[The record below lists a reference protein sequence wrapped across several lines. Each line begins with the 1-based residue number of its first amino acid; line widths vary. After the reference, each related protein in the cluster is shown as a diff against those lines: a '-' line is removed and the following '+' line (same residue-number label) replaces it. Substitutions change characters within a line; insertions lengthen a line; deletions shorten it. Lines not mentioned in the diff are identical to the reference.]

1 MPANGNILLDTNL
14 AVKFLAG
21 DRITQKRVTEAD
33 RIIVSATV
41 SGELYFGAER
51 SNRRDENVRRIEEF
65 AKHSEVI
72 GVDIATARLY
82 GIIKS
87 SLRRKGTPI
96 PDNDIWIA
104 ALAQQHAAAIAT
116 RDTHF
121 DAIDSLEIVRW

>member
-1 MPANGNILLDTNL
+1 MC
-14 AVKFLAG
+14 
-21 DRITQKRVTEAD
+21 
-33 RIIVSATV
+33 
-41 SGELYFGAER
+41 
-51 SNRRDENVRRIEEF
+51 RRIEEF

-72 GVDIATARLY
+72 DVDIATATLY

-104 ALAQQHAAAIAT
+104 ARHQQHAAAVVT

-121 DAIDSLEIVRW
+121 DAIDGLAIVRW